1 MKAVETRNYL
11 LGILNCKQL
20 WVCTVVVI
28 FSFLTTIAIARSQSL
43 PSQSMVADRGLP
55 ESAMVTLRNNTFAI
69 AGRTQVWRN
78 LDVSNQIN
86 QTCSSQAT
94 ANSFTITRR
103 GGLPLTGN
111 EILSSSLGWVDWR
124 IVKD

>member
-1 MKAVETRNYL
+1 MFSL
-11 LGILNCKQL
+11 LN
-20 WVCTVVVI
+20 
-28 FSFLTTIAIARSQSL
+28 TIAIARSQSI
-43 PSQSMVADRGLP
+43 VADMSLL
-55 ESAMVTLRNNTFAI
+55 ESAI
-69 AGRTQVWRN
+69 ADRTQVGRN

-111 EILSSSLGWVDWR
+111 EILNSSHGWVDWR
-124 IVKD
+124 IEGSNSVVKRFEKI